1 MAQASPSGGATSLR
15 LHRRVWRWH
24 FLAGLLIV
32 PFAVLLSA
40 SGAVYLFKPQ
50 FAQWQEARM
59 QAGAPSQHASIEL
72 PMDALLE
79 AAQSA
84 QAGSTLVKITL
95 PRGANDRSVEFDLRD
110 PTGVVWTVWMDRYSG
125 APLHQARADQ
135 QLMAWTKRL
144 HGSLL
149 LGDRGSLVV
158 ELLASWMIVMLL
170 TGLYL
175 WWPRGTPWWRALFP
189 RLTRQ
194 GGTRA
199 FWRRLHGAV
208 GLWFAGAILLLLLSG
223 LPWTTVWGGGFDW
236 VQRTMGWDGP
246 GQEWVVTLQSGAQ
259 HAGHHGG
266 ADGLSLWERGS
277 DNGNPVTL
285 QSGPAAAAA
294 RPQSLQAIV
303 DRVTPEQ
310 LPPPVELRP
319 PRGDNGVWTVRSMT
333 QNRPLR
339 ETVHFDQWTG
349 AEIMRIRFAD
359 YHPVQRTVSYGIA
372 LHEGALFGWLNQF
385 LALMTALAVIGLS
398 ASGGVVW
405 WKRRPKGGLGIPPLP
420 QNAGMSRGLT
430 TFIIIGG
437 LVLPLLGVSL
447 LLLWLMDTM
456 WTLARHG
463 LRSGRS
469 HATLP

>member
-1 MAQASPSGGATSLR
+1 MAQASLSGKATSLR
-15 LHRRVWRWH
+15 LHRRIWRWH

-40 SGAVYLFKPQ
+40 SGALYLFKPQ
-50 FAQWQEARM
+50 FIQWQEARIH
-59 QAGAPSQHASIEL
+59 AEAPSAASNIAL
-72 PMDALLE
+72 SMDTLLA
-79 AAQSA
+79 AAQRA
-84 QAGSTLVKITL
+84 QPGSELVKITL
-95 PRGANDRSVEFDLRD
+95 PRTPEDRSVELDLRD
-110 PTGVVWTVWMDRYSG
+110 ANAVWTLWVDRYSG
-125 APLHQARADQ
+125 ELLHRARADQ

-158 ELLASWMIVMLL
+158 ELMASWMIVMLV

-175 WWPRGTPWWRALFP
+175 WWPRGTPWWRTLFP

-194 GGTRA
+194 GGIRA

-208 GLWFAGAILLLLLSG
+208 GLWFSGAILLLLLSG

-259 HAGHHGG
+259 PAGHHGG
-266 ADGLSLWERGS
+266 ADGLSLWERGH

-285 QSGPAAAAA
+285 QSGPAAPATL
-294 RPQSLQAIV
+294 PQTLQAIV
-303 DRVTPEQ
+303 ARVTPEQ

-319 PRGDNGVWTVRSMT
+319 PRGENGVWTVRSMT

-339 ETVHFDQWTG
+339 ETVHYDRWTG

-372 LHEGALFGWLNQF
+372 LHEGALFGWLNQL
-385 LALMTALAVIGLS
+385 LALLTALAVIGLS
-398 ASGGVVW
+398 VSGTIVW
-405 WKRRPKGGLGIPPLP
+405 WKRRPKGRLGIPPLP
-420 QNAGMSRGLT
+420 QDAGIPRGLT
-430 TFIIIGG
+430 ALVIGCG
-437 LVLPLLGVSL
+437 LLLPLLGLSL

-456 WTLARHG
+456 WTLARHRFPG
-463 LRSGRS
+463 SRHST
-469 HATLP
+469 ATLP